1 MDDNKPFPSAPEPTK
16 PEDEANQPE
25 SIQVPVTTPSQ
36 EPVEEASSVPPVAAA
51 PVAPVAPVPTTPDVS
66 PVPVES
72 APSAFEQPAVAA
84 VPSPNNKNKGL
95 LISLII
101 GGTVLLLAGIALAVY
116 FMFFYV
122 SKADYKQASVATSD
136 IKTLYGKLDAAGTE
150 YSDAVTDEYASD
162 TTVEKAKTD
171 YEKAAND
178 YKAKVAEVKKL
189 RALKDGKAMQRYN
202 AFAAENNE
210 YVAYNDT
217 MAATMPA
224 VRNMTKGCSSAA
236 MGKLDSSRMNELVSQ
251 WDKALTKCNA
261 AIAEL
266 VKSPNADA
274 AKVGTKMQKV
284 FGDMRTAVVEMET
297 AYKANDRAGFTRA
310 YGKIDDAANSSDLQD
325 TLSTVKK
332 HNQSLDPTDKM
343 GELTTYLN
351 GKA

>member
-1 MDDNKPFPSAPEPTK
+1 MDDNKPFPPAPEPTK

-25 SIQVPVTTPSQ
+25 SVQVPVMTPSQ
-36 EPVEEASSVPPVAAA
+36 EPVEDVPSVPPVVAAPMA
-51 PVAPVAPVPTTPDVS
+51 PVAPAPTTPDVP
-66 PVPVES
+66 PVAVEP
-72 APSAFEQPAVAA
+72 APSAFGQPAVAA
-84 VPSPNNKNKGL
+84 VPSPNKNKGL
-95 LISLII
+95 LIGLIV
-101 GGTVLLLAGIALAVY
+101 GGAVLLLAGIALAVY

-150 YSDAVTDEYASD
+150 YSDAVTNEYTSD

-178 YKAKVAEVKKL
+178 YKAKVAEAKKL
-189 RALKDGKAMQRYN
+189 RALKDAKAMQRYN

-217 MAATMPA
+217 MVATMPA

-274 AKVGTKMQKV
+274 AKVGTKMQKA
-284 FGDMRTAVVEMET
+284 FGDMRTAVVEMEA
-297 AYKANDRAGFTRA
+297 AYKANDRAAFTRA

-332 HNQSLDPTDKM
+332 HNQSLDPTDKL

-351 GKA
+351 SKA